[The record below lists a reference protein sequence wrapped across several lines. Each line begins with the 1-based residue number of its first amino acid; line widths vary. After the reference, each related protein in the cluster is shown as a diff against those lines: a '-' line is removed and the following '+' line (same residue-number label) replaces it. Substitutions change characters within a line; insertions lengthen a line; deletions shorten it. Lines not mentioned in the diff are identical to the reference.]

1 MTSNLIFALDIGTR
15 SIVGL
20 VMQETHKGLE
30 IIAFDH
36 LEHQNR
42 AMVDGQI
49 HDIEEVAKGIK
60 IVKEK
65 IETKIGQTLNQVA
78 VAAAG
83 RALRTVRLKVNNDLG
98 DYKEIHRDDILRLEL
113 QAVQE
118 AQGKLAVTEKLE
130 AEESL
135 NYHCVGYSVV
145 NYELDGFKIG
155 NLYSQKGKNMGVEI
169 IATFL
174 PRVVV
179 DSLFAALNRVD
190 LEMISL
196 TLEPIAAS
204 AVVVP
209 PSMRQLNI
217 ALVDIGAGTSDIAIT
232 DDGSIVGYGM
242 VPVAGDE
249 ITEKISQQYLV
260 DFYQA
265 ENIKKSLLNL
275 EEITFSDVLGIEHTF
290 SKKEILDSI
299 FDSVQSL
306 AKQISGKI
314 IELNGRTPQAVI
326 SIGGGSLTPLLKD
339 LIAENLGLSK
349 QRVAIRGRE
358 AISDVFGAQ
367 ELMGPEAV
375 TPIGIAVTSYEHKGL
390 GFARVT
396 VNNRPI
402 RLFEVNRGTVA
413 DALLSAGVSMRKTQ
427 PRLGLAMTVTVNGE
441 LKIIKGGRGKP
452 AVIKLNGHD
461 VTIDASVKHNDVI
474 EFVEA
479 VDGENARGYV
489 HDVVPDVLSI
499 NISIN
504 EEPFE
509 INPVIKMN
517 GQLIN
522 YSNELKDNARIV
534 YYLPRTIAEVLEI
547 SGHGEVEAD
556 SIIHVND
563 RIVDSMSEVLDG
575 DDIVIQKEGL
585 QGIDSEIKAIQW
597 VDTDKRAVVVV
608 EQAPAYIQS
617 AIDVKDELNSAPAGV
632 TIVYV
637 NKHKI
642 EIPRVDVIL
651 TDILIRVDFP
661 LKPPQVGMRLD
672 MKVNSVSAEFTT
684 PLKNGDNVSLG
695 WKL

>member
-299 FDSVQSL
+299 LTLSSL
-306 AKQISGKI
+306 
-314 IELNGRTPQAVI
+314 
-326 SIGGGSLTPLLKD
+326 
-339 LIAENLGLSK
+339 
-349 QRVAIRGRE
+349 
-358 AISDVFGAQ
+358 
-367 ELMGPEAV
+367 
-375 TPIGIAVTSYEHKGL
+375 
-390 GFARVT
+390 
-396 VNNRPI
+396 
-402 RLFEVNRGTVA
+402 
-413 DALLSAGVSMRKTQ
+413 
-427 PRLGLAMTVTVNGE
+427 
-441 LKIIKGGRGKP
+441 
-452 AVIKLNGHD
+452 
-461 VTIDASVKHNDVI
+461 
-474 EFVEA
+474 
-479 VDGENARGYV
+479 
-489 HDVVPDVLSI
+489 
-499 NISIN
+499 
-504 EEPFE
+504 
-509 INPVIKMN
+509 
-517 GQLIN
+517 
-522 YSNELKDNARIV
+522 
-534 YYLPRTIAEVLEI
+534 
-547 SGHGEVEAD
+547 
-556 SIIHVND
+556 
-563 RIVDSMSEVLDG
+563 
-575 DDIVIQKEGL
+575 
-585 QGIDSEIKAIQW
+585 
-597 VDTDKRAVVVV
+597 
-608 EQAPAYIQS
+608 
-617 AIDVKDELNSAPAGV
+617 
-632 TIVYV
+632 
-637 NKHKI
+637 
-642 EIPRVDVIL
+642 
-651 TDILIRVDFP
+651 
-661 LKPPQVGMRLD
+661 
-672 MKVNSVSAEFTT
+672 
-684 PLKNGDNVSLG
+684 
-695 WKL
+695 